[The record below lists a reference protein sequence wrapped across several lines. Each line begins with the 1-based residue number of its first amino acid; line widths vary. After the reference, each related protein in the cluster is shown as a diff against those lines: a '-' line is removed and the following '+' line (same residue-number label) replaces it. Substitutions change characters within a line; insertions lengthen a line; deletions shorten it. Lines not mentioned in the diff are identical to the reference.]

1 MKFRLLFNPA
11 NDAKCAQMIDSE
23 APTPES
29 MNLRAQFLLDM
40 LDRDYSTCTIFAE
53 QAPGKWEPIAIKCR
67 FLS

>member
-1 MKFRLLFNPA
+1 MKFRLLINPA
-11 NDAKCAQMIDSE
+11 TAAKCAQMIDSE

-53 QAPGKWEPIAIKCR
+53 KAPGKWEPIAIKCR

>member
-11 NDAKCAQMIDSE
+11 NDAKNAQMLDSE

-29 MNLRAQFLLDM
+29 MNLRAQCLLDM

-53 QAPGKWEPIAIKCR
+53 KAPGKWEPIDIKCR

>member
-11 NDAKCAQMIDSE
+11 NDAKAAQMIDSE
-23 APTPES
+23 APSPES
-29 MNLRAQFLLDM
+29 MNQRAQFLLDM

-53 QAPGKWEPIAIKCR
+53 KAPGKWDPIAIKCR

>member
-11 NDAKCAQMIDSE
+11 NDAKTAQMLDSE

-29 MNLRAQFLLDM
+29 MNLRAQYLLDM

-53 QAPGKWEPIAIKCR
+53 KAPGKWEAIDIKCR

>member
-11 NDAKCAQMIDSE
+11 NDAKAAQMIDSE

-29 MNLRAQFLLDM
+29 MNLRAQCLLDM

-53 QAPGKWEPIAIKCR
+53 KASGKWEPIAIKCR

>member
-11 NDAKCAQMIDSE
+11 NDAKTAQMIDSE

-29 MNLRAQFLLDM
+29 MMLRAQCLLDM
-40 LDRDYSTCTIFAE
+40 LDRDYSTCTIYAE
-53 QAPGKWEPIAIKCR
+53 KATGKWEPISIKCR